1 MTFFTLSDMGKVRV
15 NNEDY
20 AESFAFKLC
29 NPDGSFKKVVV
40 MLLCDGM
47 GGGPAGERASY
58 LAVKTMKSC
67 ILEEYIAQEKE
78 VSNEVFLEHLDKYIQ
93 KSHFNIYK
101 EGLED
106 QELYGMGTTIVAGAI
121 IQDNLLLTHVGD
133 SRGYCFGNKEL
144 RQLTKDHS
152 LVQQYVDEGK
162 ITQEEAFYHPQ
173 RNIITRVLGAGSG
186 APVKVDKKD
195 VPLADGDIVMFCT
208 DGLCGVLEEKEITDI
223 FNQYYNI
230 EGTDLKAL
238 ANHLIQAACLK
249 GGPDNVT
256 VCLYQHKISK

>member
-1 MTFFTLSDMGKVRV
+1 MTFFTLSDIGKVRT

-20 AESFAFKLC
+20 AESFAFTLC
-29 NPDGSFKKVVV
+29 NPDGSNRQIVT

-47 GGGPAGERASY
+47 GGGPAGERASF
-58 LAVKTMKSC
+58 LAVKTMKNC
-67 ILEEYIAQEKE
+67 IIQDILTKEEETANQEYLE
-78 VSNEVFLEHLDKYIQ
+78 LLDKFIQ

-101 EGLED
+101 EGIED
-106 QELYGMGTTIVAGAI
+106 QKLYGMGTTIVAGI
-121 IQDNLLLTHVGD
+121 ILKDNLLLTHVGD
-133 SRGYCFGNKEL
+133 SRGYCFGSSGL

-195 VPLADGDIVMFCT
+195 VPLANGDIIMFCT
-208 DGLCGVLEEKEITDI
+208 DGLCGVLEEPELVEI
-223 FNQYYNI
+223 FNRYYQPEN
-230 EGTDLKAL
+230 TDLKAL
-238 ANHLIQAACLK
+238 ANHLIQASCLK
-249 GGPDNVT
+249 GGPDNIT
-256 VCLYQHKISK
+256 VSLYQHKI

>member
-1 MTFFTLSDMGKVRV
+1 MTFFTLSDIGKVRT

-29 NPDGSFKKVVV
+29 NPDGSFNTITV

-47 GGGPAGERASY
+47 GGGPAGERASF
-58 LAVKTMKSC
+58 LAVKTMKNC
-67 ILEEYIAQEKE
+67 IIQDVLTQENETTNQEY
-78 VSNEVFLEHLDKYIQ
+78 LDLLDKYIQ

-101 EGLED
+101 EGVED
-106 QELYGMGTTIVAGAI
+106 QKLYGMGTTIVAGI
-121 IQDNLLLTHVGD
+121 ILKDNLLLTHVGD
-133 SRGYCFGNKEL
+133 SRGYCFGSNGL

-195 VPLADGDIVMFCT
+195 VPLGNGDIVMFCT
-208 DGLCGVLEEKEITDI
+208 DGICGVLEEPELTEI
-223 FNQYYNI
+223 FNRYYQPENA
-230 EGTDLKAL
+230 DLKAL

-249 GGPDNVT
+249 GGPDNIT
-256 VCLYQHKISK
+256 VSLYQHKI

>member
-1 MTFFTLSDMGKVRV
+1 MTFFTLSDKGKVRI

-20 AESFAFKLC
+20 AESFAFNIC
-29 NPDGSFKKVVV
+29 NPDGSFNQKTI

-67 ILEEYIAQEKE
+67 IIEDFLAKDNDIT
-78 VSNEVFLEHLDKYIQ
+78 NEDLLEHLDKYIQ

-106 QELYGMGTTIVAGAI
+106 QDLYGMGTTIVAGI
-121 IQDNLLLTHVGD
+121 ILKDNLLLTHVGD
-133 SRGYCFGNKEL
+133 SRGYCFGSNGL

-195 VPLADGDIVMFCT
+195 VPLANGDIVMFCT
-208 DGLCGVLEEKEITDI
+208 DGLCGVLEEKELIDI
-223 FNQYYNI
+223 FNNYYKV
-230 EGTDLKAL
+230 EETDLKAL

-256 VCLYQHKISK
+256 VCLYQHKIL

>member
-1 MTFFTLSDMGKVRV
+1 MTFFTLSDIGKVRT

-20 AESFAFKLC
+20 AESFAYKLC
-29 NPDGSFKKVVV
+29 NPDGSFSETVV

-58 LAVKTMKSC
+58 LAVETMKTC
-67 ILEEYIAQEKE
+67 IIQDILTRTQGTSNSEYLEL
-78 VSNEVFLEHLDKYIQ
+78 FDKYIQ

-101 EGLED
+101 EGIED
-106 QELYGMGTTIVAGAI
+106 QNLYGMGTTIVAGI
-121 IQDNLLLTHVGD
+121 IIKDNLLLTHVGD
-133 SRGYCFGNKEL
+133 SRAYCYGANGL

-173 RNIITRVLGAGSG
+173 KNIITRVLGAGSG
-186 APVKVDKKD
+186 APVKVDNKN
-195 VPLADGDIVMFCT
+195 VPLANNDIVMFCT
-208 DGLCGVLEEKEITDI
+208 DGLCGVLEEPEIIEI
-223 FNQYYNI
+223 FSRYYN
-230 EGTDLKAL
+230 ENTDLKAL

-256 VCLYQHKISK
+256 VSLYQHKI

>member
-1 MTFFTLSDMGKVRV
+1 MTFFTLSDKGKVRL

-20 AESFAFKLC
+20 AESFAFKLS
-29 NPDGSFKKVVV
+29 NPDGSFKQVVI

-47 GGGPAGERASY
+47 GGGPAGERASF
-58 LAVKTMKSC
+58 LAVKTMKNCLLEDYIAKEQELSNEE
-67 ILEEYIAQEKE
+67 ILE
-78 VSNEVFLEHLDKYIQ
+78 LLDKFIQ

-121 IQDNLLLTHVGD
+121 IKDNLLLTHVGD
-133 SRGYCFGNKEL
+133 SRGYCFGANGL

-162 ITQEEAFYHPQ
+162 ITEEEAFYHPQ

-195 VPLADGDIVMFCT
+195 VPLANGDIVMFCT
-208 DGLCGVLEEKEITDI
+208 DGLCGVLEENELTEI
-223 FNQYYNI
+223 FERYYNVD
-230 EGTDLKAL
+230 GSDLKAL

-249 GGPDNVT
+249 GGPDNIT
-256 VCLYQHKISK
+256 VSLYQHKF